1 MQIVSSSMQNR
12 HAIIAF
18 KHANLVHKHAIQ
30 QSNAKR
36 MNMQIL
42 KYRQYLILHDRIM
55 FATLFVTRDFG
66 RFRQFD
72 SSKRRSSVCITITT
86 SFLSLRQDK
95 YRLELFLAQL

>member
-12 HAIIAF
+12 HAIVAF

-72 SSKRRSSVCITITT
+72 SS
-86 SFLSLRQDK
+86 
-95 YRLELFLAQL
+95 